1 LDTFNDQDDRNKG
14 RLALWL
20 TPKDLQILINEYRK
34 IPSDAP
40 VLVRDAWSR
49 IAIRASTALHMA
61 DIPLEPSY
69 PEADERYQLAASLE
83 SLVAD

>member
-1 LDTFNDQDDRNKG
+1 LETNRDQEDQHKG

-49 IAIRASTALHMA
+49 IAIRASTTLHMA
-61 DIPLEPSY
+61 DIELEPKY
-69 PEADERYQLAASLE
+69 PEEEERYFTFQSRDE
-83 SLVAD
+83 